1 MPILETSSI
10 GIAVPTKIGIRR
22 HCLEKAIN
30 MPYNLRLHIV
40 KFNTISI
47 FTKTNTMKNL
57 TLITLFGLL
66 LTGCSNYGTKLDF
79 EGDELYYKEPVTEE
93 VATNV
98 AQFLKDYQYFTGQG
112 FSVQVLN
119 ENGYRIRFVTKE
131 GVENDEEVTG
141 GFKFLLIDLCNSAL
155 KGEPADIDLCDEQLK
170 TKSSI
175 TYTEAKSY
183 MEQKLLEAQ

>member
-1 MPILETSSI
+1 
-10 GIAVPTKIGIRR
+10 
-22 HCLEKAIN
+22 LEKAIN
-30 MPYNLRLHIV
+30 ITPNTRQQLV
-40 KFNTISI
+40 KLLAISI
-47 FTKTNTMKNL
+47 FTKTNMMKNL

-79 EGDELYYKEPVTEE
+79 EGDEMYYKAPVTEE
-93 VATNV
+93 VANNV

-112 FSVQVLN
+112 FSVQVTN

-131 GVENDEEVTG
+131 GAENDAEVTS
-141 GFKFLLIDLCNSAL
+141 GFKFLLIDLCNAAL
-155 KGEPADIDLCDEQLK
+155 KGEAADLDLCDEQLK

-175 TYTEAKSY
+175 TYAEAKAY

>member
-1 MPILETSSI
+1 MFDSD
-10 GIAVPTKIGIRR
+10 KI
-22 HCLEKAIN
+22 
-30 MPYNLRLHIV
+30 
-40 KFNTISI
+40 
-47 FTKTNTMKNL
+47 L
-57 TLITLFGLL
+57 TLDYPVHKLIIYGVGVI
-66 LTGCSNYGTKLDF
+66 GC
-79 EGDELYYKEPVTEE
+79 
-93 VATNV
+93 
-98 AQFLKDYQYFTGQG
+98 
-112 FSVQVLN
+112 

-141 GFKFLLIDLCNSAL
+141 GFKFLLIDLCNAAL

>member
-10 GIAVPTKIGIRR
+10 RIAVSTKIGIRG

-30 MPYNLRLHIV
+30 ITPNTRQQLV
-40 KFNTISI
+40 KLLAISI
-47 FTKTNTMKNL
+47 FTKTNMMKNL

-79 EGDELYYKEPVTEE
+79 EGDEMYYKAPVTEE
-93 VATNV
+93 VANNV

-112 FSVQVLN
+112 FSVQVTN

-131 GVENDEEVTG
+131 GAENDAEVTS
-141 GFKFLLIDLCNSAL
+141 GFKFLLIDLCNAAL
-155 KGEPADIDLCDEQLK
+155 KGEAADLDLCDEQLK

-175 TYTEAKSY
+175 TYAEAKAY